1 MYFDR
6 IITIGFIIVLIGVAI
21 IISGLF
27 LSTFNQGQDSK
38 IETGGVILIGPI
50 PIIFGN
56 SKPLIF
62 ISIVGAVILMIV
74 YFFMSRGE
82 FIR

>member
-6 IITIGFIIVLIGVAI
+6 LISTGFIIVLIGVVI
-21 IISGLF
+21 IMSGIF

-38 IETGGVILIGPI
+38 IETAGVILIGPI

-56 SKPLIF
+56 SKSLIF
-62 ISIVGAVILMIV
+62 ISIAGALILMIV
-74 YFFMSRGE
+74 YFLMSRGG